1 MYIFLFCFRSE
12 NWEGLS
18 QNVDI
23 TPGARYSYS
32 GYIKLLTL
40 VGDAMYHTVELALSC
55 KNSQTGTYSILLR
68 CRFKVR
74 DVTSDNVH
82 SDMFAQQGFRSA
94 FAFAQSDQNFH
105 CAHLKIAKDAKFLHA
120 DNEDTD
126 CADAQTDLKFEAFPG
141 VFWEHAQL
149 YSGNKGTIAN
159 ILREQRYKT
168 NFGEQGI
175 YFENHFREQG
185 NMADCF

>member
-1 MYIFLFCFRSE
+1 M
-12 NWEGLS
+12 S

-55 KNSQTGTYSILLR
+55 KNSQTGTYYILLT

-82 SDMFAQQGFRSA
+82 SDMFAQRRFRSA
-94 FAFAQSDQNFH
+94 CAVAQSDQNLY
-105 CAHLKIAKDAKFLHA
+105 CAYLEIAKDTKFLHA
-120 DNEDTD
+120 DNEDTA

-141 VFWEHAQL
+141 F
-149 YSGNKGTIAN
+149 
-159 ILREQRYKT
+159 
-168 NFGEQGI
+168 F
-175 YFENHFREQG
+175 G
-185 NMADCF
+185 NMPSYFQGTREHLQIF